1 MDYICV
7 CVSFF
12 TALVG
17 FSSRSPGEWPDGWP
31 CLAKSRAALGHRA
44 LAPPTWLRLHSSPDK
59 TGPMSGPDDVC
70 LRSKERMQEKE
81 EEARTTSQCQECR
94 VWVLYGSVV
103 LAFLFCSLFSST
115 KILIHTRLI
124 LHEMSICFHYEM
136 VWAQVILHKH

>member
-1 MDYICV
+1 M

-31 CLAKSRAALGHRA
+31 CVAKSRAALGHRA

-81 EEARTTSQCQECR
+81 EEARTTSQCQECK
-94 VWVLYGSVV
+94 VWVL
-103 LAFLFCSLFSST
+103 LFFLFFLFSLSSST
-115 KILIHTRLI
+115 KILIHTRI
-124 LHEMSICFHYEM
+124 LDPP
-136 VWAQVILHKH
+136 